1 MFAALFIA
9 VAFVLAMNIGGSNSA
24 AEMSAAY
31 GAGVRTKR
39 QAVTLIAIFALL
51 GALVAGGP
59 VIRTLGKGLVPET
72 VFAERLPN
80 VFVVLLVTTVFIT
93 LANISRAPIA
103 TTHAIVCS
111 IVGVGLLYR
120 QLHVE
125 RFAGIL
131 VWWIVTPTISFIVNY
146 LVNRYAYLRILHL
159 LQYLGSEERIRKVL
173 GFLVTASGCYVAFSA
188 GANNAANSFGVLVG
202 AGFVSPS
209 GGAVL
214 AGVGMSLG
222 ALCFGGR
229 ILETM
234 GKEIT
239 EIGIVRA
246 IILETVGATLIFV
259 ASLLGVPVS
268 LNETI
273 TAGIIALSCAQSGF
287 RSTAR
292 NQHVVRIA
300 FFWFLAPFLAVALA
314 YSSAALCR
322 GWLMG

>member
-1 MFAALFIA
+1 MAIAFIA
-9 VAFVLAMNIGGSNSA
+9 IAFFLAMNIGGSNSA

-39 QAVTLIAIFALL
+39 QAVALIAIFALL
-51 GALVAGGP
+51 GALLLGSP
-59 VIRTLGKGLVPET
+59 VIHTLGKGLVPERL
-72 VFAERLPN
+72 FAERLPN
-80 VFVVLLVTTVFIT
+80 VFVVLLVTTLFIT
-93 LANISRAPIA
+93 VANISRAPIA

-111 IVGVGLLYR
+111 IVGVGLFYQQLY
-120 QLHVE
+120 VE
-125 RFAGIL
+125 KFATIL
-131 VWWIVTPTISFIVNY
+131 IWWVATPTVSFIVNY
-146 LVNRYAYLRILHL
+146 LVNRYGYLRILHL
-159 LQYLGSEERIRKVL
+159 LQYLGSEERIRAVL
-173 GFLVTASGCYVAFSA
+173 GLTITASGCYVAFSA

-202 AGFVSPS
+202 AGFIPPL

-214 AGVGMSLG
+214 AGLGMSAG

-229 ILETM
+229 ILETV

-259 ASLLGVPVS
+259 ASIFGVPVS

-300 FFWFLAPFLAVALA
+300 FFWFVAPFLAVALA

-322 GWLMG
+322 GWLIG